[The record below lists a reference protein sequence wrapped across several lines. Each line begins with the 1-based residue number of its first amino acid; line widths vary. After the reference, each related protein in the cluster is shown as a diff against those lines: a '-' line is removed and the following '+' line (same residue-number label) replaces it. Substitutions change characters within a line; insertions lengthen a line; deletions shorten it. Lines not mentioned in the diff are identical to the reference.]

1 MKNVG
6 MTKNENHHN
15 SLDDRNRNRMPSRN
29 NRHRHLMRATDVT
42 RQYRRRNTASLP
54 GNVKNVIKTIA
65 RITSFGNES
74 SALDALMMKSHQV
87 RLLNQVYLKD

>member
-6 MTKNENHHN
+6 MTKTENHHN
-15 SLDDRNRNRMPSRN
+15 SLDGRNRNKMPRRN
-29 NRHRHLMRATDVT
+29 NRHRHLTRATDVT
-42 RQYRRRNTASLP
+42 QRYHRRNTASLP

-65 RITSFGNES
+65 RTTSFGNEPS
-74 SALDALMMKSHQV
+74 VRDALMMKYHRV